1 MIPTFQQMVYI
12 TTTQVCFK
20 STNNHTHTHSTVC
33 TKLSQISIK
42 ASIILATKLEAKE
55 PVEKRIYMFI

>member
-1 MIPTFQQMVYI
+1 MVSTFQQMVYV

-20 STNNHTHTHSTVC
+20 STNHHTHSTVC

-42 ASIILATKLEAKE
+42 ASINLATKLKAIQ
-55 PVEKRIYMFI
+55 PVEKIIYMFI

>member
-1 MIPTFQQMVYI
+1 MVPTFQQMVYI

-20 STNNHTHTHSTVC
+20 STNHHTRSTVC
-33 TKLSQISIK
+33 TKLSQISIT

>member
-1 MIPTFQQMVYI
+1 MVYI

>member
-1 MIPTFQQMVYI
+1 MVYI

-20 STNNHTHTHSTVC
+20 STNHHTCSTVY
-33 TKLSQISIK
+33 TELSQITIK

-55 PVEKRIYMFI
+55 PVEK